1 MRLSPIDRDD
11 LNDEQR
17 RVLEAIER
25 GPRGKGRPGIGMIGP
40 FGTWVRAPSVGQ
52 AIQGAGEAIR
62 FNTSLAPNVQEV
74 AICTVGVHHR
84 SRFEF
89 SAHRALAIKAG
100 VSEQALDQLTAG
112 EHPDFSGDE
121 QLSYSIASQ
130 MLNQHRILD
139 DTYAHG
145 LEVFGETAMIEL
157 VATVGYY
164 CLISLT
170 LNAFEIPLE
179 PGMRDPFPE
188 ANDQS
193 LRN

>member
-17 RVLEAIER
+17 TVLEAIES
-25 GPRGKGRPGIGMIGP
+25 GPRGEGRAGIGMIGP
-40 FGTWVRAPSVGQ
+40 FGAWVRAPSVGR

-62 FNTSLAPNVQEV
+62 FNTSLPPNIQEV
-74 AICTVGVHHR
+74 AICTVGVHHQ
-84 SRFEF
+84 SHFEF

-100 VSEQALDQLTAG
+100 VTERALDQLTAG

-130 MLNQHRILD
+130 LLNQHRILD

-157 VATVGYY
+157 ITTVGYY

-179 PGMRDPFPE
+179 PGMKDPFAE
-188 ANDQS
+188 AIDGS
-193 LRN
+193 T

>member
-1 MRLSPIDRDD
+1 MRLSPIERDD
-11 LNDEQR
+11 LNDQQR
-17 RVLEAIER
+17 TVLEAIES
-25 GPRGKGRPGIGMIGP
+25 GPRGNGQPGIGMIGP
-40 FGTWVRAPSVGQ
+40 FGAWVRAPAVGL
-52 AIQGAGEAIR
+52 AIQGLGEAIR
-62 FNTSLAPNVQEV
+62 FNTSLPPNVQEV

-100 VSEQALDQLTAG
+100 VAERALDQLTAG

-130 MLNQHRILD
+130 MLTHHRLLD

-179 PGMRDPFPE
+179 PGMRDPFPNASDE
-188 ANDQS
+188 S
-193 LRN
+193 L

>member
-1 MRLSPIDRDD
+1 MRLAPIKRDD
-11 LNDEQR
+11 LSHQQR
-17 RVLEAIER
+17 TVLDAIENS
-25 GPRGKGRPGIGMIGP
+25 PRAAARSDIGMIGP
-40 FGTWVRAPSVGQ
+40 FAAWVRAPNVGQ
-52 AIQGAGEAIR
+52 AIQRVGEAIR
-62 FNTSLAPNVQEV
+62 FNTSLASNVQEV
-74 AICTVGVHHR
+74 AICTVGAHHR

-100 VSEQALDQLTAG
+100 VSEQSLDQLATG
-112 EHPDFSGDE
+112 ERPDFIGDE
-121 QLSYSIASQ
+121 QLSYSITSQ
-130 MLNQHRILD
+130 MLNQHRMLD

-145 LEVFGETAMIEL
+145 LEVFGETSMIEL

-188 ANDQS
+188 TNEKS
-193 LRN
+193 P